1 LSYHG
6 ENEKRVSIF
15 TFPSKTT
22 QTMIKETNPPKA
34 AWNEHAHLLLLANAK
49 ECFERTQKQVKI
61 ARAMKAM
68 EYDLPDIFE
77 ATGLQPEIIQ
87 SL

>member
-1 LSYHG
+1 
-6 ENEKRVSIF
+6 
-15 TFPSKTT
+15 
-22 QTMIKETNPPKA
+22 MITGHNTHQGSRE
-34 AWNEHAHLLLLANAK
+34 EDSFLMLLASAQESFEKAK
-49 ECFERTQKQVKI
+49 THLKI

>member
-1 LSYHG
+1 M
-6 ENEKRVSIF
+6 I
-15 TFPSKTT
+15 SKTLPA
-22 QTMIKETNPPKA
+22 QMMPDKRAIFKQ
-34 AWNEHAHLLLLANAK
+34 LLAESRQN
-49 ECFERTQKQVKI
+49 RIQIQRQLNQ

-68 EYDLPDIFE
+68 PYDFIAIFE